1 MENAT
6 RALTMAGGILIALMI
21 LGALFLMFNN
31 LSSYQNQNDTSTKS
45 TQIAEF
51 SNQFEP
57 YNKDNLNSKDNLTLM
72 ELHSVYNKVNSNNT
86 KNPEYKI
93 EMIYEFNS
101 NHEDGNLKENF
112 KSNFTA
118 IEEAEKMNST
128 FSCINIEY
136 KGVDGRISKIV
147 FKDTTQE
154 VKSWVRVKRN

>member
-51 SNQFEP
+51 NNQFEP
-57 YNKDNLNSKDNLTLM
+57 YNKKDNLTLM

-128 FSCINIEY
+128 FSCIHIEN

>member
-51 SNQFEP
+51 NNQFEP
-57 YNKDNLNSKDNLTLM
+57 YNKDNLTLM

-128 FSCINIEY
+128 FSCINIEN

-147 FKDTTQE
+147 FEDTTQE
-154 VKSWVRVKRN
+154 VNSWVRVKRN

>member
-51 SNQFEP
+51 NNQFEP
-57 YNKDNLNSKDNLTLM
+57 YNKDNITLM
-72 ELHSVYNKVNSNNT
+72 ELHSVYNKVTSNKE
-86 KNPEYKI
+86 KNPEYTI
-93 EMIYEFNS
+93 DMIYNFND
-101 NHEDGNLKENF
+101 NHEDENLKNNF
-112 KSNFTA
+112 KSNFSA
-118 IEEAEKMNST
+118 IQEAEKMNTT
-128 FSCINIEY
+128 FKCTSIEY

-147 FKDTTQE
+147 FEDTT
-154 VKSWVRVKRN
+154 KKSNSWVRVKRNN

>member
-51 SNQFEP
+51 NNQFEP
-57 YNKDNLNSKDNLTLM
+57 YNKKDNLTLM

-118 IEEAEKMNST
+118 IEEAEKVNST
-128 FSCINIEY
+128 FSCINIEN

>member
-51 SNQFEP
+51 NNQFEP
-57 YNKDNLNSKDNLTLM
+57 YNKDNLTLM

-118 IEEAEKMNST
+118 IEEAEKMNCT

-154 VKSWVRVKRN
+154 VNSWVKVKRN

>member
-51 SNQFEP
+51 NNQFEP
-57 YNKDNLNSKDNLTLM
+57 YNKDDLTLM

-128 FSCINIEY
+128 FSCINIEN

>member
-51 SNQFEP
+51 NNQFEP
-57 YNKDNLNSKDNLTLM
+57 YNKDNLTLM
-72 ELHSVYNKVNSNNT
+72 ELRSVYNKVNSNNT

-128 FSCINIEY
+128 FSCINIEN

-154 VKSWVRVKRN
+154 VNSWVKVKRN

>member
-51 SNQFEP
+51 NNQFEP
-57 YNKDNLNSKDNLTLM
+57 YNKDNLTLM

-128 FSCINIEY
+128 FSCINIEN

-147 FKDTTQE
+147 FEDTTQE

>member
-6 RALTMAGGILIALMI
+6 RARTMAGGILIALMI

-51 SNQFEP
+51 NNQFEP
-57 YNKDNLNSKDNLTLM
+57 YNKKDNLTLM

-128 FSCINIEY
+128 FSCINIEN

>member
-6 RALTMAGGILIALMI
+6 RALTMAGGMLIALMI

-51 SNQFEP
+51 NNQFEP
-57 YNKDNLNSKDNLTLM
+57 YNKKDNLTLM

-128 FSCINIEY
+128 FSCINIEN

>member
-51 SNQFEP
+51 NNQFEP
-57 YNKDNLNSKDNLTLM
+57 YNKKDNLTLM

-128 FSCINIEY
+128 FSCINIEN

-154 VKSWVRVKRN
+154 VKSWVKVKRN

>member
-51 SNQFEP
+51 NNQFEP
-57 YNKDNLNSKDNLTLM
+57 YNKKDNLTLM

-128 FSCINIEY
+128 FSCINIEN

-154 VKSWVRVKRN
+154 VNSWVKVKRN

>member
-51 SNQFEP
+51 NNQFEP
-57 YNKDNLNSKDNLTLM
+57 YNKKDNLTLM

-128 FSCINIEY
+128 FSCINIEN

>member
-51 SNQFEP
+51 NNQFEP
-57 YNKDNLNSKDNLTLM
+57 YNKKDNLTLM

-86 KNPEYKI
+86 KNPEYRI

-128 FSCINIEY
+128 FSCTNIEN

-147 FKDTTQE
+147 FEDTTQE

>member
-51 SNQFEP
+51 NNQFEP
-57 YNKDNLNSKDNLTLM
+57 YNKKDNLTLM
-72 ELHSVYNKVNSNNT
+72 ELHSVYNKVNSNNK

-128 FSCINIEY
+128 FSCINIEN

>member
-51 SNQFEP
+51 NNQFEP
-57 YNKDNLNSKDNLTLM
+57 YNKDNLTLM
-72 ELHSVYNKVNSNNT
+72 ELRSVYNKVNSNNT
-86 KNPEYKI
+86 KNPEYII

-128 FSCINIEY
+128 FSCINIEN

-154 VKSWVRVKRN
+154 VNSWVKVKRN

>member
-51 SNQFEP
+51 NNQFEP
-57 YNKDNLNSKDNLTLM
+57 YNKDNLTLM

-112 KSNFTA
+112 KSNL
-118 IEEAEKMNST
+118 
-128 FSCINIEY
+128 
-136 KGVDGRISKIV
+136 
-147 FKDTTQE
+147 QQ
-154 VKSWVRVKRN
+154 

>member
-31 LSSYQNQNDTSTKS
+31 
-45 TQIAEF
+45 F
-51 SNQFEP
+51 NQFEP
-57 YNKDNLNSKDNLTLM
+57 YNKDNLTLM
-72 ELHSVYNKVNSNNT
+72 ELHSVYNKVYSNNT

-93 EMIYEFNS
+93 DMIYEFNS

-118 IEEAEKMNST
+118 IEEAEKMNSK
-128 FSCINIEY
+128 FSCKNIEY
-136 KGVDGRISKIV
+136 KGVDGRISKIK
-147 FKDTTQE
+147 FIDITQE
-154 VKSWVRVKRN
+154 VENWVRVKRN

>member
-51 SNQFEP
+51 NNQFEP
-57 YNKDNLNSKDNLTLM
+57 YNKKDNLTLM

-101 NHEDGNLKENF
+101 NHEDRNLKENF

-128 FSCINIEY
+128 FSCINIEN

-147 FKDTTQE
+147 FEDTTQE

>member
-51 SNQFEP
+51 NNQFEP
-57 YNKDNLNSKDNLTLM
+57 YNKDKLTLM

-101 NHEDGNLKENF
+101 NHEDGKLKENF

-154 VKSWVRVKRN
+154 VNSWVKVKRN